1 MFGFCLSRLQ
11 YLDVAGNFASNT
23 APSEW
28 YWFHAGHYRIGLTLH
43 LATALP
49 AGLLMVWQF
58 VPYIR
63 HRYLLF
69 HRLNGYLVVMLLV
82 LSNVGALM
90 IARRAFGGDISTQA
104 AVGVLALITSGGLA
118 MALYNVKRLQID
130 QHRAWMLRTMVWAG
144 SIITVRILL
153 KIAPAVTSRMGS
165 YYAVASCSEIAFGY
179 GSVETAALF
188 YPQCAADMVRNWTV
202 NGMVAVWAKDTEM
215 PENIS
220 ASLGI
225 NFGMTVCS
233 VVSAVSSLTS
243 LGIGLSG

>member
-1 MFGFCLSRLQ
+1 MPAVIIFAGAMFGFCLSRLQ

-28 YWFHAGHYRIGLTLH
+28 YWFRAGHYRIGLTLH

-82 LSNVGALM
+82 FSNVGALM

-104 AVGVLALITSGGLA
+104 AVGVLALITSGEWLWRCIMSRGC
-118 MALYNVKRLQID
+118 RPI
-130 QHRAWMLRTMVWAG
+130 
-144 SIITVRILL
+144 SIVRGCCG
-153 KIAPAVTSRMGS
+153 RWCGQ
-165 YYAVASCSEIAFGY
+165 G
-179 GSVETAALF
+179 
-188 YPQCAADMVRNWTV
+188 Q
-202 NGMVAVWAKDTEM
+202 
-215 PENIS
+215 
-220 ASLGI
+220 
-225 NFGMTVCS
+225 
-233 VVSAVSSLTS
+233 
-243 LGIGLSG
+243 